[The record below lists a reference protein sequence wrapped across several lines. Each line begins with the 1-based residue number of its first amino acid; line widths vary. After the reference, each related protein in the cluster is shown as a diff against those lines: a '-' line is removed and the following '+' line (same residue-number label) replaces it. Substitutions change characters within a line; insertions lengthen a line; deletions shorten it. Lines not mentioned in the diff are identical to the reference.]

1 MTKADPGIDAVSL
14 GIMWD
19 RLVSLTDEIL
29 TTLVRSSFSSIA
41 RESYDLSVVVL
52 DADGNAI
59 AQGSYSVP
67 SFTGTAAPTL
77 RHMLAKFPPETLRPG
92 DVIATND
99 AWMGTGHLFDISVMR
114 PVFSGARLIGYTLSI
129 SHLPDIGGV
138 GFSTE
143 ATEIFHE
150 GLRLPIC
157 KLAREGE
164 VDGFVLDLFRANS
177 RVPDQT
183 IGDVMANITCNEVG
197 GRQLL
202 EFMDDYGLDDLASLS
217 RAIRDQAEA
226 AMREKIRAWPDGTY
240 DYEADLEGID
250 EPIRIAASVEVEGD
264 GVSIDFGGTSGCV
277 NRGINVPFC
286 YTRAMANYAIK
297 CLTVPS
303 IPNNEGAIAPIAIRA
318 PEGCILNAQ
327 PPSPTG
333 GRHLVGHFVT
343 PAVFSALAEAAPSMA
358 QADCGMVS
366 IVNFRGTHRE
376 GHRLSNLFF
385 ASGGFGALE
394 GQDGATTTPGPTN
407 MAVVPVEI
415 WEGLTS
421 LTVLRKE
428 LAPDS
433 GGPGAARGGVG
444 QETVMR
450 NDTGHPVT
458 VFTMGYRTRFPARGL
473 LGGKDGQLRENRIE
487 GEAVHPK
494 GQFTLAPGEHI
505 SFLEA
510 GGGGFG
516 DPGGRDSALVLRDV
530 RNGLVSVAGAKRDY
544 GVEIDLGDLS

>member
-1 MTKADPGIDAVSL
+1 MTNTELRIDAVNL

-29 TTLVRSSFSSIA
+29 TSLVRTSFSSIA

-52 DADGNAI
+52 DAEGNAI

-77 RHMLAKFPPETLRPG
+77 RHMLRKFPPETLRSG
-92 DVIATND
+92 DIIATND
-99 AWMGTGHLFDISVMR
+99 SWMGTGHLFDISVMR
-114 PVFSGARLIGYTLSI
+114 PVFRGDRLVGYTMSI

-138 GFSTE
+138 GFSTA

-164 VDGFVLDLFRANS
+164 VDGFILDLFRANS

-202 EFMDDYGLDDLASLS
+202 EFMDDYGLDDLGPLS

-226 AMREKIRAWPDGTY
+226 AMQEKIRGWRDGTY
-240 DYEADLEGID
+240 TYEADLEGVD
-250 EPIRIAASVEVEGD
+250 EPIRIAATVTVAGDSVA
-264 GVSIDFGGTSGCV
+264 IDFAGTSGCV
-277 NRGINVPFC
+277 NRGINVPFV

-297 CLTVPS
+297 CLTIPT
-303 IPNNEGAIAPIAIRA
+303 IPNNEGSTAPIAIAA
-318 PEGCILNAQ
+318 PEGCILNAL
-327 PPSPTG
+327 PPSATG

-343 PAVFSALAEAAPSMA
+343 PAVFNALAEAVPAMA

-366 IVNFRGTHRE
+366 IANFRGTHRD
-376 GHRLSNLFF
+376 GRQISTLYF
-385 ASGGFGALE
+385 AAGGFGALK
-394 GQDGATTTPGPTN
+394 GHDGAPTTPGPTN

-421 LTVLRKE
+421 LTIERKE
-428 LAPDS
+428 MTADS
-433 GGPGAARGGVG
+433 GGPGASRGGVG

-450 NDTGHPVT
+450 NDTGHPVI
-458 VFTMGYRTRFPARGL
+458 VFTMAYRTQFPARGL
-473 LGGKDGQLRENRIE
+473 LGGKDGRLRENRIN
-487 GEAVHPK
+487 GENIHPK
-494 GQFTLAPGEHI
+494 GQFTLLPGHRI

-516 DPGGRDSALVLRDV
+516 DPAARPRELVLRDI
-530 RNGLVSVAGAKRDY
+530 RNGSISLVGAKRDY
-544 GVEIDLGDLS
+544 GVELDSTP

>member
-1 MTKADPGIDAVSL
+1 MTNTEPRIDAVSL

-29 TTLVRSSFSSIA
+29 TSLVRSSFSSIA

-52 DADGNAI
+52 DAECNAI

-77 RHMLAKFPPETLRPG
+77 RHMLRKFPPETLRPG

-99 AWMGTGHLFDISVMR
+99 SWMGTGHLFDISVMR
-114 PVFSGARLIGYTLSI
+114 PVFRGDRLVGYTLSI

-164 VDGFVLDLFRANS
+164 VDRFILDLFRANS

-183 IGDVMANITCNEVG
+183 VGDVMANITCNEVG

-202 EFMDDYGLDDLASLS
+202 EFMDDYGIDDLGPLS
-217 RAIRDQAEA
+217 RAIRGHAEA
-226 AMREKIRAWPDGTY
+226 AMREKIRAWRDGTY
-240 DYEADLEGID
+240 TYEADHEGVD
-250 EPIRIAASVEVEGD
+250 EPIRIAASVTVEGD
-264 GVSIDFGGTSGCV
+264 GVAIDFAGTSGCV
-277 NRGINVPFC
+277 NRGINVPFV

-297 CLTVPS
+297 CLTIPT
-303 IPNNEGAIAPIAIRA
+303 IPNNEGSIAPIAITA
-318 PEGCILNAQ
+318 PEGCILNAL
-327 PPSPTG
+327 PPSATG

-343 PAVFSALAEAAPSMA
+343 PAVFNALAEAVPAMA

-366 IVNFRGTHRE
+366 IANFRGTHRD
-376 GHRLSNLFF
+376 GRQISTLYF
-385 ASGGFGALE
+385 AAGGFGALE
-394 GQDGATTTPGPTN
+394 GHDGAATTPGPTN

-421 LTVLRKE
+421 LTIERKE
-428 LAPDS
+428 LTADS
-433 GGPGAARGGVG
+433 GGPGASRGGIG

-458 VFTMGYRTRFPARGL
+458 VFTMAYRTRFPARGL
-473 LGGKDGQLRENRIE
+473 LGGKDGRLRENRIN
-487 GEAVHPK
+487 GENIHPK
-494 GQFTLAPGEHI
+494 GQFTLLPGDRI

-516 DPGGRDSALVLRDV
+516 DPAARPRELVLRDI
-530 RNGLVSVAGAKRDY
+530 RNGSVSLAGAKRDY
-544 GVEIDLGDLS
+544 GVELDSTP